1 MGAKSPN
8 VKRFQRFKEGSRENG
23 FIILNAQ
30 ERNKGLARKK
40 EKYTCEKS
48 RRATH
53 LI

>member
-8 VKRFQRFKEGSRENG
+8 VKRFQRFKEGACENG
-23 FIILNAQ
+23 LVVLNAE
-30 ERNKGLARKK
+30 ERNKRLARKK

-48 RRATH
+48 CHATH